1 MKTHPFMTS
10 HIKMALLAV
19 TLIVTG
25 SNLANALTPSQWP
38 KCDCPDEFKA
48 LLASWDFEN
57 VTLGYYPGVPA
68 SYVSPWVSVT
78 DLQGPGPAHVGSVNG
93 SQWGCFGGFPAD
105 GSAGTIGF
113 KMEYTSNELAK
124 FCGVSFDVFSEGN
137 DEGIH
142 GPTNFFMTVYAN
154 GDAVWQSESVSLTPG
169 ANNAFNWN
177 IANPDGDD
185 LNGDGIS
192 LTGGNFDWMDL
203 TSGDVLAFE
212 ITASGANTTAVGL
225 DIDNL
230 QVFACVPEPSSAL
243 MILVAGMVLRTR
255 FRSSRRVNS

>member
-1 MKTHPFMTS
+1 MKK
-10 HIKMALLAV
+10 HILMPLQILAV
-19 TLIVTG
+19 ALALI
-25 SNLANALTPSQWP
+25 SSHSARALTPSQWP
-38 KCDCPDEFKA
+38 DCDCPDDLKA
-48 LLASWDFEN
+48 LLASWDFEKL
-57 VTLGYYPGVPA
+57 TPGFYPGVPA
-68 SYVSPWVSVT
+68 TYVSPWVTVT
-78 DLQGPGPAHVGSVNG
+78 DLQGPSAVHIGSVNG

-113 KMEYTSNELAK
+113 KMEYTANELAT

-137 DEGIH
+137 SEGLH
-142 GPTNFFMTVYAN
+142 GPTKFFMTVYAN
-154 GDAVWQSESVSLTPG
+154 GDAVWQSESVNLIPG

-177 IANPDGDD
+177 IANPDSND
-185 LNGDGIS
+185 LNGDGFS
-192 LTGGNFDWMDL
+192 LTGTDFSWMEL
-203 TSGDVLAFE
+203 TAGDTLAFE

-255 FRSSRRVNS
+255 FRSTQRVRV

>member
-1 MKTHPFMTS
+1 MKKRTLLS
-10 HIKMALLAV
+10 ACYKMAILAIA
-19 TLIVTG
+19 L
-25 SNLANALTPSQWP
+25 NLVGLNSASALTPSQWP

-57 VTLGYYPGVPA
+57 LTPGFYPGVPA
-68 SYVSPWVSVT
+68 SYVSPWVTVS
-78 DLQGPGPAHVGSVNG
+78 DLQGPSPAHIGSANG

-113 KMEYTSNELAK
+113 KMEYTANELAT
-124 FCGVSFDVFSEGN
+124 FCGVSFDVFSEGTL
-137 DEGIH
+137 EGLH
-142 GPTNFFMTVYAN
+142 GPTKFFMTVYAN
-154 GDAVWQSESVSLTPG
+154 GDAVWQSESVNLIPG

-177 IANPDGDD
+177 IANPDGID

-192 LTGGNFDWMDL
+192 LTGSNFDWMNL
-203 TSGDVLAFE
+203 TAGDTLAFE
-212 ITASGANTTAVGL
+212 ITAMGANTTAVGL

-243 MILVAGMVLRTR
+243 MILIAGMVLRTR
-255 FRSSRRVNS
+255 FRSTRHVKA